1 MLDWTEYRKVI
12 INKEKMTAKKNE
24 NESVLTEFKLLEDD
38 AKVYKLVGP
47 ILAKQDT
54 EDARQNVTKRI
65 DFIEKEIARLETL
78 EADFQGKVTD
88 KTANVKKLQNDF
100 QRIVM

>member
-1 MLDWTEYRKVI
+1 M
-12 INKEKMTAKKNE
+12 
-24 NESVLTEFKLLEDD
+24 
-38 AKVYKLVGP
+38 
-47 ILAKQDT
+47 
-54 EDARQNVTKRI
+54 TKRI

-100 QRIVM
+100 QRIIMNAQQAAQQQQQAQTAQ